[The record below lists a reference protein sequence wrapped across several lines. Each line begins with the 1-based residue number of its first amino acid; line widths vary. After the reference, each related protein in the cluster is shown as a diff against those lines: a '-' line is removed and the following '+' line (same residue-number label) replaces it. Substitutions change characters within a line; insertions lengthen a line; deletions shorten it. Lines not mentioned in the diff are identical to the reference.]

1 MADGVAKWTAAIP
14 GWFKV
19 AVPSVTALVAVA
31 GFALGL
37 GEGRGAAAEVM
48 RSQADLLQR
57 HTAEIAELR
66 ASNSRLE
73 GKVDALL
80 GYFRIPS
87 PAKE

>member
-1 MADGVAKWTAAIP
+1 MARVNWTAFVP
-14 GWFKV
+14 GWFKF
-19 AVPSVTALVAVA
+19 AAPAVTALVAVV
-31 GFALGL
+31 GFVLGL

-48 RSQADLLQR
+48 RAQAELLQR
-57 HTAEIAELR
+57 HTSEIAELR

-87 PAKE
+87 PTKD

>member
-1 MADGVAKWTAAIP
+1 MKRALTWTSFVP

-19 AVPSVTALVAVA
+19 AAPAITAAVAVIA
-31 GFALGL
+31 FVLGL

-48 RSQADLLQR
+48 RTQAELLAR
-57 HTAEIAELR
+57 HTGEIAELR

-80 GYFRIPS
+80 GYFRITP
-87 PAKE
+87 PKE